1 MARDRLGELQQPQG
15 QSPPAQAYELQHT
28 SAQQPSPSAAYT
40 ANYTTSYAPSA
51 VSSPPAQ
58 PTATYQPV
66 PNGLNKTTETLGRSQ
81 YDSAIDGGFLR
92 MRDQVQTD
100 IETVRRNIQQMRGL
114 MGSIVSS
121 VRAEETSNL
130 QNQLTAIQDHSTS
143 VLRNARNTLQTMVQ
157 QTKQLPPSQAVD
169 ASSRRVQQ
177 ANLAQKLQ
185 QLSADFQA
193 VQSDYEKRLKSRMAR
208 EVKIVAPN
216 ATQEEIDQAIDSRQ
230 GPVFAQQ
237 LLSTRVDAQRR
248 TLQDVSSRHEE
259 LQRIER
265 SITEL
270 YELFQEMQLMI
281 DTQAEVI
288 NNVETR
294 VGEATGFLEEG
305 NMAMTK
311 AVESRK
317 SARRKAWIITGII
330 IVVIIILLVILW
342 FTVISKFVN
351 TNKA

>member
-1 MARDRLGELQQPQG
+1 MARDRLGELQQG
-15 QSPPAQAYELQHT
+15 QSPPAQAYEMQQTTTTQQPPT
-28 SAQQPSPSAAYT
+28 SAGYT
-40 ANYTTSYAPSA
+40 ANYTVSYAPPPT

-58 PTATYQPV
+58 PTTSYQPV
-66 PNGLNKTTETLGRSQ
+66 PNGSNNTETFGRSQ
-81 YDSAIDGGFLR
+81 YDSSSDGGFLR

-114 MGSIVSS
+114 MGRIISS
-121 VRAEETSNL
+121 VRGDETTSL
-130 QNQLTAIQDHSTS
+130 QNQLTAIQDDSS
-143 VLRNARNTLQTMVQ
+143 RVLRSARNTLQTMVL

-185 QLSADFQA
+185 QLSADYQA

-237 LLSTRVDAQRR
+237 LLSTRVDAQRK
-248 TLQDVSSRHEE
+248 TLQEVNARHEE

-294 VGEATGFLEEG
+294 VGEATAFLEEG
-305 NMAMTK
+305 NVAMTN
-311 AVESRK
+311 AVEHRK
-317 SARRKAWIITGII
+317 SARRTAWIITGII
-330 IVVIIILLVILW
+330 IAVIIIVLIILW

-351 TNKA
+351 TNKQ